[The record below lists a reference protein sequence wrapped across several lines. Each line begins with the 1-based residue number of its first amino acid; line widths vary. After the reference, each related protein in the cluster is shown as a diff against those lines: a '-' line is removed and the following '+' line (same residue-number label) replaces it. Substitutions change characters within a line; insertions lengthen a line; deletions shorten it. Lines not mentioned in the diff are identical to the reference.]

1 MRFTKKRGKHVIKRK
16 NSTLRHRKRSKSHRR
31 SFRKGRYVNLRHSSL
46 HGGRKGKKGKS
57 NKRKKMKTTKINKRQ
72 QPQNKRT
79 TNKRRKTGKSVNKK
93 NTSTRKNAIKRKE

>member
-46 HGGRKGKKGKS
+46 RGGRKGKKGKS
-57 NKRKKMKTTKINKRQ
+57 NKRKKKKKPTKIKKRQ
-72 QPQNKRT
+72 QRQNKQ
-79 TNKRRKTGKSVNKK
+79 
-93 NTSTRKNAIKRKE
+93 